1 MLGCWIWTHCLKF
14 CWGGGRLSTDQVFYK
29 IYQTIC
35 PRTDIDDVFKTISKT
50 DTISASKLIEFL
62 NEKQRDARLNQ
73 ILYPEY
79 DQKRVTV
86 LNIFMLNLIS
96 RLWKSSPSTSQTR
109 QTWKQNSWARSY
121 FLVITSDKTYFF
133 TLNWWF
139 PGDMHW
145 FLISNCESDLQ
156 EGLVR

>member
-1 MLGCWIWTHCLKF
+1 MFL
-14 CWGGGRLSTDQVFYK
+14 GGRFFTGQVFYK

-86 LNIFMLNLIS
+86 LNIYMFKKK
-96 RLWKSSPSTSQTR
+96 RWT
-109 QTWKQNSWARSY
+109 
-121 FLVITSDKTYFF
+121 
-133 TLNWWF
+133 
-139 PGDMHW
+139 
-145 FLISNCESDLQ
+145 
-156 EGLVR
+156 

>member
-1 MLGCWIWTHCLKF
+1 MSKKCFTAALHCLVQNIFQVGDAWMLNLNTLF

-86 LNIFMLNLIS
+86 LNIFMLNLIF

-109 QTWKQNSWARSY
+109 QT
-121 FLVITSDKTYFF
+121 
-133 TLNWWF
+133 
-139 PGDMHW
+139 
-145 FLISNCESDLQ
+145 
-156 EGLVR
+156 

>member
-1 MLGCWIWTHCLKF
+1 MFL
-14 CWGGGRLSTDQVFYK
+14 GGRFFTDQVFYK

-79 DQKRVTV
+79 DHKRVTV
-86 LNIFMLNLIS
+86 INIFLFKEK
-96 RLWKSSPSTSQTR
+96 R
-109 QTWKQNSWARSY
+109 
-121 FLVITSDKTYFF
+121 
-133 TLNWWF
+133 
-139 PGDMHW
+139 
-145 FLISNCESDLQ
+145 
-156 EGLVR
+156 

>member
-1 MLGCWIWTHCLKF
+1 MIL
-14 CWGGGRLSTDQVFYK
+14 GGRFFTGQVFYK

-86 LNIFMLNLIS
+86 LNIFMFKMNIIF

-109 QTWKQNSWARSY
+109 QT
-121 FLVITSDKTYFF
+121 
-133 TLNWWF
+133 
-139 PGDMHW
+139 
-145 FLISNCESDLQ
+145 
-156 EGLVR
+156 

>member
-1 MLGCWIWTHCLKF
+1 M
-14 CWGGGRLSTDQVFYK
+14 FYK

-35 PRTDIDDVFKTISKT
+35 PRTDIDDVYKTISKT

-109 QTWKQNSWARSY
+109 QT
-121 FLVITSDKTYFF
+121 
-133 TLNWWF
+133 
-139 PGDMHW
+139 
-145 FLISNCESDLQ
+145 
-156 EGLVR
+156 

>member
-1 MLGCWIWTHCLKF
+1 MF
-14 CWGGGRLSTDQVFYK
+14 SGGKLPTDQVFYK

-86 LNIFMLNLIS
+86 LNIFMLNLIF

-109 QTWKQNSWARSY
+109 QT
-121 FLVITSDKTYFF
+121 
-133 TLNWWF
+133 
-139 PGDMHW
+139 
-145 FLISNCESDLQ
+145 
-156 EGLVR
+156 

>member
-1 MLGCWIWTHCLKF
+1 MFL
-14 CWGGGRLSTDQVFYK
+14 GGRFFTGQVFYK

-86 LNIFMLNLIS
+86 LNIFMF
-96 RLWKSSPSTSQTR
+96 K
-109 QTWKQNSWARSY
+109 K
-121 FLVITSDKTYFF
+121 K
-133 TLNWWF
+133 
-139 PGDMHW
+139 
-145 FLISNCESDLQ
+145 C
-156 EGLVR
+156 

>member
-1 MLGCWIWTHCLKF
+1 MFSGD
-14 CWGGGRLSTDQVFYK
+14 RLSTDQVFYK

-35 PRTDIDDVFKTISKT
+35 PRTDIDDVYKTISKT

-86 LNIFMLNLIS
+86 LNIFMLNLIT

-109 QTWKQNSWARSY
+109 QT
-121 FLVITSDKTYFF
+121 
-133 TLNWWF
+133 
-139 PGDMHW
+139 
-145 FLISNCESDLQ
+145 
-156 EGLVR
+156 